1 MFQSIRSILFSW
13 QILLRL
19 FVAFIIPFFFLSGIM
34 TVAAENINQF
44 LGETGSKARVGLV
57 GKSYTPTN
65 LLKDFQ
71 DKTILTSLDQESELL
86 SLLDKDSLDIGV
98 LISSDFDSDSTG
110 NKVIS
115 VYYNAVQHGSEAH
128 EALDILEDYE
138 QTLVFQKI
146 EAMGLNTQIID
157 PLTIKKNN
165 TFNAFTTI
173 GQIMTIIR
181 GTISSILNFL
191 FVLFVIWLTRI
202 LVLRAHYKAPK
213 NFLTNVLLVFLSTIF
228 GTGLVFIGFQSG
240 LGVEQVGMI
249 RSVVL
254 SIQQLLVWNKLSSIL
269 WLWWP
274 TWLFIIGLFG
284 CIAAFSN
291 SIVATYTRTFWTTI
305 LIHGIALYGLI
316 PIEKMSAID
325 PFIPILNVFRVGQLA
340 MKGTLETSS
349 WTISLIVSSLAALLL
364 LLLWKMLVK
373 RAGQETENEA

>member
-57 GKSYTPTN
+57 GKAYTPTN

-71 DKTILTSLDQESELL
+71 DKTILTSLEQESELL

-98 LISSDFDSDSTG
+98 LISSDFDADSSG

-128 EALDILEDYE
+128 NALDILDDYE

-157 PLTIKKNN
+157 PLTIKKTN

-173 GQIMTIIR
+173 GKIMTIIR
-181 GTISSILNFL
+181 GTVSSLLNFL

-202 LVLRAHYKAPK
+202 LVLRAHYIAPK
-213 NFLTNVLLVFLSTIF
+213 NFSTNVLLVFLTTIF

-240 LGVEQVGMI
+240 LGAEQIGMI

-254 SIQQLLVWNKLSSIL
+254 SVQQLLVWNKLSSSL

-284 CIAAFSN
+284 CITAFSN

-316 PIEKMSAID
+316 PIEKMSVID

-349 WTISLIVSSLAALLL
+349 WTISMIVSSLAALLL
-364 LLLWKMLVK
+364 LLLWKRLAQ
-373 RAGQETENEA
+373 RAGQETEN

>member
-13 QILLRL
+13 QVLLRL
-19 FVAFIIPFFFLSGIM
+19 LIAFLIPFFFLSGMM
-34 TVAAENINQF
+34 TIAADNINHF
-44 LGETGSKARVGLV
+44 LSGAEGKTRVGLV
-57 GKSYTPTN
+57 GEAYTPTDV
-65 LLKDFQ
+65 LKDFQ
-71 DKTILTSLDQESELL
+71 DKTILTSLEQESELL

-98 LISSDFDSDSTG
+98 LFSSNFNLDSTG

-115 VYYNAVQHGSEAH
+115 VYYNAVQHGLEVYD
-128 EALDILEDYE
+128 ALDILEDYE
-138 QTLVFQKI
+138 QRLVFQKVK
-146 EAMGLNTQIID
+146 AMGLNPQIIA
-157 PLTIKKNN
+157 PVTIKKTN

-173 GQIMTIIR
+173 GKIMTHIR
-181 GTISSILNFL
+181 GTISSILNL
-191 FVLFVIWLTRI
+191 FFILFVIWLTRI
-202 LVLRAHYKAPK
+202 LVLRACYKAPN
-213 NFLTNVLLVFLSTIF
+213 NFLTNVLFVFFTTII

-240 LGVEQVGMI
+240 LGAEQVGMI
-249 RSVVL
+249 RSIVL

-305 LIHGIALYGLI
+305 LIHGIALYGMV
-316 PIEKMSAID
+316 PIEKMSTID

-349 WTISLIVSSLAALLL
+349 WTISMVTSSLAALLL
-364 LLLWKMLVK
+364 LLLWRFLSK
-373 RAGQETENEA
+373 RAGKENEN

>member
-13 QILLRL
+13 QVLLRL
-19 FVAFIIPFFFLSGIM
+19 LIAFLIPFFFLSGMM
-34 TVAAENINQF
+34 TIAADNINHF
-44 LGETGSKARVGLV
+44 LSGSADKARVGLV
-57 GKSYTPTN
+57 GEAYTPTDV
-65 LLKDFQ
+65 LKDFQ
-71 DKTILTSLDQESELL
+71 DKTILTSLEQESELL

-98 LISSDFDSDSTG
+98 LFSSNFNLDSTG

-128 EALDILEDYE
+128 DALDILEDYE
-138 QTLVFQKI
+138 QRLVFQKVK
-146 EAMGLNTQIID
+146 AMGLNTQIID
-157 PLTIKKNN
+157 PVTIKKTN

-173 GQIMTIIR
+173 GKIMTHIR
-181 GTISSILNFL
+181 GTISNILNL
-191 FVLFVIWLTRI
+191 FFILFVIWLTRI
-202 LVLRAHYKAPK
+202 LVLRACYKAPN
-213 NFLTNVLLVFLSTIF
+213 NFLTNVLLVFLTTII

-240 LGVEQVGMI
+240 LGTEQVGMI
-249 RSVVL
+249 RSIVL

-284 CIAAFSN
+284 CISAFSN

-305 LIHGIALYGLI
+305 LIHGIALYGMV
-316 PIEKMSAID
+316 PIEKMSTID

-349 WTISLIVSSLAALLL
+349 WTISMVTSSIAALLL
-364 LLLWKMLVK
+364 LLLWKMLTK
-373 RAGQETENEA
+373 RAGQKTEN